1 MRRKDS
7 GDSINLRDTGFD
19 PDHGGRRNDSNSLIQ
34 PMAMGDSFGMGNYSG
49 EAGDHTHNMTNFM
62 DEEEK
67 EAEELRRLEEE
78 KKKANPSPRRDIYRD
93 KDGNV
98 FDPSKKFGIIQDN
111 SLIYGNVTSS
121 YPLNL
126 PTDYYQ
132 KYIVS
137 NLPTKDVQQ
146 KWFIR
151 PHHLETLTAHP

>member
-1 MRRKDS
+1 
-7 GDSINLRDTGFD
+7 
-19 PDHGGRRNDSNSLIQ
+19 
-34 PMAMGDSFGMGNYSG
+34 MGNYSG
-49 EAGDHTHNMTNFM
+49 EGGDHTQNLTNFM

-78 KKKANPSPRRDIYRD
+78 KKKANNSPRRDMYRD

-98 FDPSKKFGIIQDN
+98 FDPAKKFGIIQDN

-132 KYIVS
+132 KYIV
-137 NLPTKDVQQ
+137 
-146 KWFIR
+146 
-151 PHHLETLTAHP
+151 